1 MKRNGNPAFLVAGV
15 LRIGLAGV
23 FLALCGPL
31 YADDA
36 RQSVAIVGGTV
47 VNLDG
52 GAPLRDAVV
61 LVDGE
66 RIAAIGESGGVEIA
80 AGTERIDASGTW
92 LIPGLMNMHVH
103 YGLKLPGKMAA
114 ELANETEGE
123 LTLRMAQAARE
134 SLRAGVTT
142 VRMPG
147 DDKHGDIALKKAIDR
162 GQAHGPRIFSAG
174 EALVITGGHGS
185 ESGVEYYD
193 GPYELMKAARRE
205 ISAGA
210 TWVKILISGG
220 IATDGG
226 DISKALMTPEEIKAV
241 IDAAHRFGAK
251 VAAHS
256 GSPQATSVAVDA
268 GIDSIEHG
276 YFLDRP
282 TLRKMKKAGTW
293 LVPTIVVSQPATA
306 PFFEKI
312 GSPQWYLDRR
322 DSVGKEHWKAL
333 QTAIEEGVN
342 IALGTDQLPSEPN
355 DGTTATAREAQYYVE
370 AGMTPLEALR
380 AATIEPARML
390 GADADTGSLEKGKF
404 ADIVIVGGDPTADI
418 KALRDIRLVMKGGR
432 IYRNELDR

>member
-1 MKRNGNPAFLVAGV
+1 MMLIKKWAFVLFCVLLCATANAAEPSATIALVGATV
-15 LRIGLAGV
+15 L
-23 FLALCGPL
+23 
-31 YADDA
+31 D
-36 RQSVAIVGGTV
+36 
-47 VNLDG
+47 LDG
-52 GAPLRDAVV
+52 GKPLHDAVV

-66 RIAAIGESGGVEIA
+66 KIVAIGNADEIPVA
-80 AGTERIDASGTW
+80 PGTEVVDLTGTW

-103 YGLKLPGKMAA
+103 LGLVLPGKMEAA
-114 ELANETEGE
+114 LANETEGE

-134 SLRAGVTT
+134 TLQAGVTT
-142 VRMPG
+142 IRLPG
-147 DDKHGDIALKKAIDR
+147 DQRHGDLALNKAIR
-162 GQAHGPRIFSAG
+162 KGQADGPRIFSSG
-174 EALVITGGHGS
+174 ESLIITGGHGS
-185 ESGVEYYD
+185 EQGKVYND

-226 DISKALMTPEEIKAV
+226 DMSKALMTPEEIGAV

-256 GSPQATSVAVDA
+256 GSSVATDIAIDA

-282 TLRKMKKAGTW
+282 VLQKMKKHGTW

-322 DSVGKEHWKAL
+322 DSAGKEHWKAL

-342 IALGTDQLPSEPN
+342 IALGTDQLPGEPN

-370 AGMTPLEALR
+370 AGMTPLQALR

-390 GADADTGSLEKGKF
+390 GADDEIGSLEVGKF
-404 ADIVIVGGDPTADI
+404 ADIVAVGSDPSEDI
-418 KALRDIRLVMKGGR
+418 TALRNILFVMKGGHT
-432 IYRNELDR
+432 YRNDITH